1 MSKHHTN
8 QEDGKSSSKTD
19 EDSFTISKRTLLTG
33 ALGLA
38 AATGAYSTSQTAN
51 AQNAPAPES
60 EDFESIGIPVYSDE
74 IMSVTNLHEFEDVG
88 KKKISQQAYNYV
100 RAGAA
105 DELTLEANRAAFGEY
120 WIRRRS
126 MVDVSHVDCSIELF
140 GETYPHPVILGPV
153 GLRRLMHPD
162 ADRLTLL
169 AAHKSEAIVVG
180 PNPSIITELAKENKA
195 PTWWASSLGHAN
207 RSDAENWAKE
217 QEALGASAL
226 CVSLDYPYSGARDR
240 PSRDHWETQWTQ
252 DPTYNTSGGK
262 VTFQAGQMWPYV
274 PSMNWQWFEWVKNVT
289 KLPIVAKGITSGA
302 DAQRAVAEGADA
314 IAVSNHG
321 GRTLDGALASLHAL
335 PAVVDAVDGN
345 VPVLVGG
352 GVRRGGDVVKAAA
365 LGARAVII
373 GRPYLWALA
382 AFGQEGVQRCIEVL
396 EGETRIALGLSL
408 AASLRDVDRSFIRES
423 WQPRSV

>member
-8 QEDGKSSSKTD
+8 REDRTSGSDTD
-19 EDSFTISKRTLLTG
+19 EESFAISKRALFTG

-38 AATGAYSTSQTAN
+38 AATVSSTPQTAN
-51 AQNAPAPES
+51 AQDHSDPEPV
-60 EDFESIGIPVYSDE
+60 DFESIPIPVYSDE

-140 GETYPHPVILGPV
+140 GETLPHPVILGPV

-162 ADRLTLL
+162 GDRLTLL

-180 PNPSIITELAKENKA
+180 PSASIIAELAKENKA
-195 PTWWASSLGHAN
+195 PRWWASSLGHAN
-207 RSDAENWAKE
+207 RTDAENWAKE

-226 CVSLDYPYSGARDR
+226 CVSMDYPYSGARDR
-240 PSRDHWETQWTQ
+240 PSRDHWETQWSQ
-252 DPTYNTSGGK
+252 DPTYNTSDG
-262 VTFQAGQMWPYV
+262 VVSFQAGQIWPYV
-274 PSMNWQWFEWVKNVT
+274 PSLNWEWFQWVRNVT
-289 KLPIVAKGITSGA
+289 ELPIIAKGITSGA
-302 DAQRAVAEGADA
+302 DARRALQEGVDA

-321 GRTLDGALASLHAL
+321 GRTLDGAQATLHAL
-335 PAVVDAVDGN
+335 PEVVDAVGGK
-345 VPVLVGG
+345 VPIIVGG

-365 LGARAVII
+365 LGARAMVI

-396 EGETRIALGLSL
+396 AGETRIALGLSM
-408 AASLRDVDRSFIRES
+408 ASSLRDVDRSFIRES